1 MLCISFFTS
10 KAFGSNLETNGLLI
24 VTRNVYFIDRAD
36 GGCRHIAAA
45 LFELLATVVNSE
57 WRHAQAKCVRG
68 SERGKE
74 MKVVSLFVSLMWD
87 DQNMAS

>member
-1 MLCISFFTS
+1 MCILLT
-10 KAFGSNLETNGLLI
+10 GL
-24 VTRNVYFIDRAD
+24 TEDAD
-36 GGCRHIAAA
+36 I
-45 LFELLATVVNSE
+45 LQLLSLSDWQLWSILK

-87 DQNMAS
+87 DQNMES